1 MAQEPR
7 RRGFF
12 FILCK
17 VIKKSIYLQLYMFV
31 LSRAELHDATAV
43 RVYVPINEPI
53 TIGDWVDLVLS
64 PEVQYKI

>member
-1 MAQEPR
+1 
-7 RRGFF
+7 
-12 FILCK
+12 
-17 VIKKSIYLQLYMFV
+17 MFV